1 MSKQL
6 DLFDQ
11 SKKQWVEESKSAPTR
26 NYSFDTISGESID
39 SLYFPKNPT
48 ENYLHKLGF
57 PGQFPYTRGVHANMY
72 RGKLWTK
79 RQFSGF
85 GTPQETNAR
94 YHSLLDKGQTGL
106 SVAYAMPTLMGYDP
120 DQPYSEGEVGK
131 CGVSVSTILDMENIF
146 KNIALG

>member
-11 SKKQWVEESKSAPTR
+11 SKKKWRDESKSAPTR
-26 NYSFDTISGESID
+26 NNSFDTISGESLD
-39 SLYFPKNPT
+39 TLYFPKEPSGD
-48 ENYLHKLGF
+48 YLDKLGF
-57 PGQFPYTRGVHANMY
+57 PGQFPYTRVVHANMY

-94 YHSLLDKGQTGL
+94 YHSLLNKGQTGL
-106 SVAYAMPTLMGYDP
+106 SVAYDMPTLMGYDP
-120 DQPYSEGEVGK
+120 DHPWSEGEVGK
-131 CGVSVSTILDMENIF
+131 CGVSVSLSLIHI
-146 KNIALG
+146 